1 MFKGMFQT
9 NFISRYLVPS
19 DFLVFKLCVKL
30 FSMIVMIKLNV
41 FCLQASEK
49 I

>member
-30 FSMIVMIKLNV
+30 HDSNDQIECFL
-41 FCLQASEK
+41 FASK
-49 I
+49 